1 VIGYITDG
9 ATGDPLVGATV
20 NVVGVGS
27 TTTSTTGYYS
37 KNVPEYGTY
46 TVQAS
51 KYGFIQNSG
60 TASVVYPGTQGS
72 RNLALS
78 HTNGAYARVKSDSTG
93 APIGGATMYYYML
106 NDIEAYWTIG
116 CTCDANGFAYL
127 GNMPGIYGDRFIAD
141 KNDYWGNYQQV
152 TINGYSVTSYTFY
165 LKTSDKVTQTI
176 SGVYFTKGSVT
187 GYTNTNMQFNYQT
200 GSTMIYGWY
209 GDDAFFG
216 FAHETTTTVSSSIGS
231 SITPSSTTTGY
242 LFKALIEVS
251 GVMHGSK
258 PNWHED
264 CRYVRETE
272 QMWDEQISTA
282 DPVGRTDPGV
292 NTGPITGISP
302 SATRTISASMR
313 NADLSTDK
321 FDIGTSYRGVP
332 IGLGIYRHTAN
343 AMDASCSMTIT
354 NNNGQNQYIW
364 YYTWI
369 QENNE
374 APTKGIIVHVW
385 LDHVGPSP

>member
-1 VIGYITDG
+1 VYGYITDG